1 MVKISRLALSGII
14 CLLCFFISVTVA
26 AAGDAVPFS
35 GVVKKI
41 FSDKNKVGIKD
52 PDTKKRF
59 TVIVTE
65 KTKPDGL
72 KVMKILKKKDK
83 VEGEYT
89 VTNAGLYIALVLI
102 KK

>member
-1 MVKISRLALSGII
+1 
-14 CLLCFFISVTVA
+14 
-26 AAGDAVPFS
+26 
-35 GVVKKI
+35 
-41 FSDKNKVGIKD
+41 
-52 PDTKKRF
+52 
-59 TVIVTE
+59 VTE